1 MKKALLAAAGLIVA
15 IAALALLMSKP
26 AEPPAG
32 GSTLEV
38 PIGNRTPNKTYAV
51 DGSAG
56 LGGFAVELYRRL
68 ALGGLDRNL
77 VVSPYSVYKAFAMAY
92 AGAAGETREEIKRVF
107 GFGDDPC
114 AVERASPGV
123 EDAASA
129 WFQKDIYVAEWYAEK
144 VSCLGAE
151 VRRVDF
157 KGGYRAAL
165 AEINRWVEEKTRGYV
180 KDLVPVD
187 YPDGQDIRVVL
198 VSALFFNGSWW
209 PERFARIG
217 KREFQGV
224 GPVEYMALD
233 LRSCGDP
240 FLRGRVA
247 PDLTVV
253 ELRFEK
259 TDVAMYVVMPKSLRD
274 YVESLTYEKLWRDLS
289 NLTDEVASVK
299 MPLFQAQF
307 RASVKSV
314 LSDMGIRLA
323 FDPRRADFSLI
334 TDRERLY
341 IHDVFHGAYI
351 RADENGVVAA
361 AAAGVVM
368 KPVCLKEGGIEVVI
382 DKPFLFVLAD
392 KKTHTIYF
400 IGHVV
405 DPSK

>member
-32 GSTLEV
+32 GSTPET
-38 PIGNRTPNKTYAV
+38 PIGHKTPGKNYAV
-51 DGSAG
+51 NGSAG
-56 LGGFAVELYRRL
+56 LGDFAVELYKRL

-129 WFQKDIYVAEWYAEK
+129 WFQKDLYVAERYAEK

-157 KGGYRAAL
+157 KGDYRAAL

-187 YPDGQDIRVVL
+187 YPGGQDIRVVL

-209 PERFARIG
+209 PERFAKIG

-224 GPVEYMALD
+224 GPVEYMALN

-240 FLRGRVA
+240 SLRGRVA
-247 PDLTVV
+247 PDLAVV

-274 YVESLTYEKLWRDLS
+274 YVEGLTYEKLWRDLS

-307 RASVKSV
+307 RASVKSI

-341 IHDVFHGAYI
+341 IDDVFHGAYV

-361 AAAGVVM
+361 AATGVVM
-368 KPVCLKEGGIEVVI
+368 KPVCLKEGGVEVVI
-382 DKPFLFVLAD
+382 DKPFLFVLTD